1 MKLMGFLLLVAGW
14 SLVVSAIAL
23 LPSTTARAGFVLAG
37 VAVELGGLALV
48 VHAHLVL
55 TMKKP

>member
-1 MKLMGFLLLVAGW
+1 
-14 SLVVSAIAL
+14 VVSAIAL
-23 LPSTTARAGFVLAG
+23 LPSATARAGVGLAG
-37 VAVELGGLALV
+37 VAVELGGLGLV